1 MPIWACI
8 HKNMTIVVFIRLT
21 STTMAKIKTNKNDLM
36 LQLFVIVD
44 DLLTSLPK
52 LTQRTLRGRKRKMSS
67 SEIIASMIFWITVW
81 LKNISDL
88 HRELSSYFDDSF
100 DLPCYKNFVS
110 CVNNDAREGLLLL
123 CAIMQMNSDM
133 SGGRKK
139 FIDATSI
146 AVCKNKREFTHKVA
160 KNFAYKGKSTM
171 GRFYGFKLHIIVDEN
186 WRLLSFSLSP
196 GNTDDRKVVKKMV
209 RKLKGLLIADAGYVS
224 EDLAKTLNEMGII
237 FLTGYRKNMKKL
249 VTQDYIK
256 LTKLRQIVETWF
268 WMMKCWWNLVSS
280 YARSLNGHMA
290 RIIYNLLQYSVRK
303 LDNNAPFAIS

>member
-1 MPIWACI
+1 
-8 HKNMTIVVFIRLT
+8 
-21 STTMAKIKTNKNDLM
+21 
-36 LQLFVIVD
+36 
-44 DLLTSLPK
+44 
-52 LTQRTLRGRKRKMSS
+52 
-67 SEIIASMIFWITVW
+67 
-81 LKNISDL
+81 
-88 HRELSSYFDDSF
+88 
-100 DLPCYKNFVS
+100 
-110 CVNNDAREGLLLL
+110 
-123 CAIMQMNSDM
+123 
-133 SGGRKK
+133 
-139 FIDATSI
+139 
-146 AVCKNKREFTHKVA
+146 
-160 KNFAYKGKSTM
+160 M